1 MNFNF
6 IKFYFEILPE
16 ALVDILFGDV
26 FVEFDEGAVNSQA
39 VGENSSSVK
48 ISRKAIPN
56 VSAMLPLISFN
67 WLRK

>member
-39 VGENSSSVK
+39 VGVLGSSVV
-48 ISRKAIPN
+48 ISLNATPQ
-56 VSAMLPLISFN
+56 VSAMLP
-67 WLRK
+67 